1 MSRRGFTL
9 LELLAAISLAS
20 ISLVMLAGA
29 VRSQGSSAI
38 YQMGSADMQQNV
50 RGALDLFRRET
61 RMAGFGMSSVLTVD
75 LPILTVPA
83 AGAGELYRVNLRGNF
98 GFAKC
103 RVNTSTAAGATT
115 VTLQRCGSA
124 GACMPGTPPKRFT
137 VGERVAI
144 ESALL
149 GVAEVRV
156 ITGYDATNCN
166 ISVSPALGVSYEA
179 GSPVNEIQEI
189 TYSLDDANVLWRE
202 GSVVADQI
210 DALQMAYILKDGTQ
224 VADPAAV
231 LADLRSAT
239 IRLSS
244 EKTEHDGMTPKA
256 ELATEVRIRNLA
268 IVRTPA
274 IDIL

>member
-50 RGALDLFRRET
+50 RGALDLFRREV

-83 AGAGELYRVNLRGNF
+83 AGAGNLYRVNLLGNF
-98 GFAKC
+98 AFAKS
-103 RVNTSTAAGATT
+103 RVKVSTAVGATT
-115 VTLQRCGSA
+115 LLLQRHSVA
-124 GACMPGTPPKRFT
+124 ACMPGTPSKRFT

-149 GVAEVRV
+149 GVAELRL
-156 ITGYDATNCN
+156 ITGYDPTNCT
-166 ISVSPALGVSYEA
+166 ISVTPVLGHSYEA

-202 GSVVADQI
+202 DSVVADQI

-274 IDIL
+274 LDNL